1 MNHVKNLFKKKILPI
16 ILVMGIIH
24 LVYLAWR
31 SFSDEA
37 NLWAGMKYSF
47 YFFLIIAVIL
57 LFLLLKNLMGKKN
70 KTTETTI
77 ETTGSP
83 EITFAEPKAPVNL
96 KNALQQTKQL
106 REEGRYRDVI
116 QLLWPFYEQDFSD
129 PAIAIFLTEAYN
141 NLEENRTARNL
152 AQKTLEYNPEN
163 IALLEQLAAAQY
175 VLDETEDALQTAQKI
190 LQLQPHNIIAKRIAG
205 NTLAETGEYDK
216 AMTIF
221 LELER
226 LDELSGN
233 NKFHLADCYMEKED
247 YETAIDYLKAVMVD
261 SGECHVCW
269 NNIAYCYKKLYLLM
283 DCIDA
288 ADKSLEINE
297 EYANPM
303 FHKAEALYEMGIIN
317 EAFEWAEKASRLGYA
332 PAYQALASWMVDLK
346 K

>member
-1 MNHVKNLFKKKILPI
+1 VIFLGRSKPVAGTKYSVFIIVNFAFMMLFKFYKIL
-16 ILVMGIIH
+16 V
-24 LVYLAWR
+24 
-31 SFSDEA
+31 
-37 NLWAGMKYSF
+37 
-47 YFFLIIAVIL
+47 
-57 LFLLLKNLMGKKN
+57 GKKS
-70 KTTETTI
+70 KTTEALIESPKFPEKTI
-77 ETTGSP
+77 IEP
-83 EITFAEPKAPVNL
+83 EVPINPKTV
-96 KNALQQTKQL
+96 LQRAKQL
-106 REEGRYRDVI
+106 KEESHYREI
-116 QLLWPFYEQDFSD
+116 IHLLWPFYEQDFSD
-129 PAIAIFLTEAYN
+129 PAIALFLTEAYN
-141 NLEENRTARNL
+141 NLEENGTARNL
-152 AQKTLEYNPEN
+152 AQKTLKYNPEN

-175 VLDETEDALQTAQKI
+175 VLDETEDALQTTQKI

-205 NTLAETGEYDK
+205 NTLAETGEYEK
-216 AMTIF
+216 AMSIF
-221 LELER
+221 IELER

-247 YETAIDYLKAVMVD
+247 YETAIDYLRQVMVD

-303 FHKAEALYEMGIIN
+303 FHKAEALYEMGIFN
-317 EAFEWAEKASRLGYA
+317 EALEWAEKAAKLGYA

>member
-1 MNHVKNLFKKKILPI
+1 MI
-16 ILVMGIIH
+16 GIICLIY
-24 LVYLAWR
+24 LVWW
-31 SFSDEA
+31 SFLGEA
-37 NLWAGMKYSF
+37 NLWEGTKYPIF
-47 YFFLIIAVIL
+47 IIVIL
-57 LFLLLKNLMGKKN
+57 AFMILFKFYKILFGKKSRTN
-70 KTTETTI
+70 EATI
-77 ETTGSP
+77 ESPKSP
-83 EITFAEPKAPVNL
+83 EKTIIEPEVPINPKAV
-96 KNALQQTKQL
+96 LQRAKQL
-106 REEGRYRDVI
+106 KEKSRYREI
-116 QLLWPFYEQDFSD
+116 IHLLWPFYEQDFSD
-129 PAIAIFLTEAYN
+129 PAIALFLTEAYN
-141 NLEENRTARNL
+141 NLEENGTARNL

-175 VLDETEDALQTAQKI
+175 VLDETEDALQTTQKI
-190 LQLQPHNIIAKRIAG
+190 LQLQPHNIVAKRITG
-205 NTLAETGEYDK
+205 NTLAETGEYDM
-216 AMTIF
+216 AMNIF

-226 LDELSGN
+226 LDELSSN
-233 NKFHLADCYMEKED
+233 NKFHLADCYMEKEE

-303 FHKAEALYEMGIIN
+303 FHKAEALYEMGIFN
-317 EAFEWAEKASRLGYA
+317 EALEWAEKAAKLGYA